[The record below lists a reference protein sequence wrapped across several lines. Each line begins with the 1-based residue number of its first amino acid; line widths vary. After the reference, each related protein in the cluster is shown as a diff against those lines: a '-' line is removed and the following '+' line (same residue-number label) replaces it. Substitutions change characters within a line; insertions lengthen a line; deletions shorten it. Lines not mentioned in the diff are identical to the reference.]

1 MNIAMTFT
9 RLRIEERMLIEAF
22 DSLGVQVT
30 PVDLRQAV
38 INPMDRGSWGL
49 YDAVIDRS
57 LSLTNTLTSVRMLEA
72 FGIRCFN
79 NSASIHTCSDKL
91 LTSLAMIHE
100 QIPTPQVRVALTAE
114 SGLEAIEE
122 LGYPAV
128 IKPTV
133 GSWGRLVARVND
145 RDSAEAILEHRE
157 TLGSVQQKVFYIQ
170 EHIAKPE
177 RDLRVFVVG
186 GEAIAAIARSSE
198 HWVTNTAR
206 GAVAQGIEVSDELR
220 DLSLRAVSA
229 VGADLAAVDFLECPE
244 RGLLVNEIN
253 HSMEFRNS
261 VETTGVDI
269 PQRIAAHVAQ
279 YVESTL
285 SQTGVPA

>member
-22 DSLGVQVT
+22 DSLGIQVT
-30 PVDLRQAV
+30 PIDLRQAV

-49 YDAVIDRS
+49 YDAVLDRS
-57 LSLTNTLTSVRMLEA
+57 LSLTNTLTSVRMLEG

-91 LTSLAMIHE
+91 LTTLALIRDE
-100 QIPTPQVRVALTAE
+100 VPTPEVRVALTAE
-114 SGLEAIEE
+114 SGLAAIEE

-145 RDSAEAILEHRE
+145 RDAAEAVLEHRE

-186 GEAIAAIARSSE
+186 GEAIAAISRSSE

-206 GAVAQGIEVSDELR
+206 GATAEGIEVTDELEA
-220 DLSLRAVSA
+220 LSLAAVRA
-229 VGADLAAVDFLECPE
+229 VGADLAAVDFLECPQ

-269 PQRIAAHVAQ
+269 PQRIASHVAQ
-279 YVESTL
+279 SVESTL
-285 SQTGVPA
+285 NQSGIPA